1 MTLGH
6 FKELDDGGKYLSIS
20 PKGFAEV
27 REYLKRLLRIG
38 DDVFNIIGFIN
49 IIEYIKHLKDGP
61 TKSRK
66 K

>member
-1 MTLGH
+1 MPLAD
-6 FKELDDGGKYLSIS
+6 FKELDDEVKYWSNALKSLTDL
-20 PKGFAEV
+20 KGYFYWLFAV
-27 REYLKRLLRIG
+27 G
-38 DDVFNIIGFIN
+38 DDAFNIIDFIN